1 MQINKYCK
9 ESAACTSNHK
19 KESVTLPE
27 MYHQDL
33 QTSDTQKGNSFHC
46 TAENSIPIPNFLVWP
61 KHILSATLA
70 QFFRYLWFMPSLGV
84 CSLWSRLKNSSVKV
98 VYKQLVVVIHGN
110 VKKQQKFFQISWI
123 ITKKHLVYKLRN
135 SMDPKK

>member
-1 MQINKYCK
+1 MSTVWVSWIECPLSKQS
-9 ESAACTSNHK
+9 EK
-19 KESVTLPE
+19 KTRSRTFAWFT
-27 MYHQDL
+27 QR
-33 QTSDTQKGNSFHC
+33 TTDTQRGNSLHC

-84 CSLWSRLKNSSVKV
+84 RSLWSRLKNSSVKV